1 MISSTEP
8 MITEE
13 SNQNYSSE
21 IFSSTMSY
29 FSEVTTTEQEINPT
43 ESEFVYMTTNEANN
57 EEETNFTSLSTN
69 VNEEE
74 SSTVSV
80 SSIQP
85 RLFHLL
91 ADLSQYITTE
101 NPFNDF
107 NSTVMENDTISTG

>member
-1 MISSTEP
+1 MIV
-8 MITEE
+8 EE

-21 IFSSTMSY
+21 IFTSTMSY
-29 FSEVTTTEQEINPT
+29 FPETTTEQEIYST
-43 ESEFVYMTTNEANN
+43 ESEFVYMTTNQ
-57 EEETNFTSLSTN
+57 EETNFTSLSTN

>member
-1 MISSTEP
+1 MIV
-8 MITEE
+8 EE

-21 IFSSTMSY
+21 IVSSTMSY
-29 FSEVTTTEQEINPT
+29 FPETTTTEQEISST
-43 ESEFVYMTTNEANN
+43 ESEFVYMTTNQ
-57 EEETNFTSLSTN
+57 EETNLTSLPTN

-101 NPFNDF
+101 NPFNDS
-107 NSTVMENDTISTG
+107 NSTIMENDTISTE